1 MKTETINIE
10 KSRKIKDNVILVLG
24 ALVLASFF
32 SFLFYRQA
40 IMHNEEYLSDVPTEI
55 YVALNNYTNNLLLIL
70 INSLLQLTPGF
81 LYTIGL
87 LEGLIQGFSW
97 ACTSVFINKYTRMSR
112 PKSMMISLG
121 LLFLTNIPI
130 PWLFPRFYAG
140 SLIAQPWHNI
150 TYIAMKPFAVLT
162 LYNFFEL
169 YRIYSEEKRIS
180 TKHWILTM
188 VMMALATNMNAGFM
202 MTFGIVFTA
211 LLIIDLAKK
220 RNNAENVLIMALTM
234 VPALVLLFSQY
245 AINCMSVADKPY
257 RLVFGPSMYFFM
269 EGIKAFVMKFVT
281 GLAFPVL
288 VFAYN
293 RKKHPKYA
301 LLEAVSFL
309 VGLIEAMFIVENGAR
324 AGNGS
329 FLWGMQFFGFMLY
342 AYAVPQLFDNI
353 KAILHKPKKEKRE
366 KEEKERLY
374 MIVCLLLVL
383 AHIVSGLYYFYRL
396 MQGNYFYI

>member
-24 ALVLASFF
+24 ALVLAAFF

-188 VMMALATNMNAGFM
+188 IMMALATNMNAGFM

-342 AYAVPQLFDNI
+342 AYAVPQLFVNI
-353 KAILHKPKKEKRE
+353 KDILHKRRKEKRE

>member
-1 MKTETINIE
+1 MKTETVKIE
-10 KSRKIKDNVILVLG
+10 KTRKIKDNVILVLG
-24 ALVLASFF
+24 ALVLAAFF

-130 PWLFPRFYAG
+130 PWFFPRFYAG

-169 YRIYSEEKRIS
+169 YRIYREEKRIS
-180 TKHWILTM
+180 TKHWVLTT

-211 LLIIDLAKK
+211 LLVIDLVKK
-220 RNNAENVLIMALTM
+220 RSNVENVLIMALTM
-234 VPALVLLFSQY
+234 VPALVLLFSQF
-245 AINCMSVADKPY
+245 AILCMSATDGPY
-257 RLVFGPSMYFFM
+257 SLVFGPSMYFFM

-281 GLAFPVL
+281 GLAFLAL
-288 VFAYN
+288 VFVYN
-293 RKKHPKYA
+293 KKKLPKYA
-301 LLEAVSFL
+301 VLEAICFL
-309 VGLIEAMFIVENGAR
+309 VGLVEAMFIVESGAR

-329 FLWGMQFFGFMLY
+329 FLWGMQLFGFMLY

-383 AHIVSGLYYFYRL
+383 AHIVSGLYYFYWL

>member
-1 MKTETINIE
+1 
-10 KSRKIKDNVILVLG
+10 
-24 ALVLASFF
+24 
-32 SFLFYRQA
+32 
-40 IMHNEEYLSDVPTEI
+40 
-55 YVALNNYTNNLLLIL
+55 
-70 INSLLQLTPGF
+70 
-81 LYTIGL
+81 
-87 LEGLIQGFSW
+87 
-97 ACTSVFINKYTRMSR
+97 
-112 PKSMMISLG
+112 MMISLG

-188 VMMALATNMNAGFM
+188 IMMALATNMNAGFM

-342 AYAVPQLFDNI
+342 AYAVPQLFVNI
-353 KAILHKPKKEKRE
+353 KDLRI
-366 KEEKERLY
+366 
-374 MIVCLLLVL
+374 
-383 AHIVSGLYYFYRL
+383 F
-396 MQGNYFYI
+396 

>member
-24 ALVLASFF
+24 ALVLAAFF

-162 LYNFFEL
+162 LYNFYEL

-353 KAILHKPKKEKRE
+353 KYILHKPKKEKRE
-366 KEEKERLY
+366 KEEKDRMY
-374 MIVCLLLVL
+374 MVIGLLLVL